1 MDSMSPGFMFARG
14 FGGGGLN
21 LPVPLLK
28 LSPVTPIETFLEI
41 GNPSI
46 TYKGSFPPDIDPTPL
61 TLICA
66 PTPGSPETSVT

>member
-1 MDSMSPGFMFARG
+1 MDSISPGFIFARG

-28 LSPVTPIETFLEI
+28 LSPVTPIATFLEI

-46 TYKGSFPPDIDPTPL
+46 T
-61 TLICA
+61 
-66 PTPGSPETSVT
+66 